1 MSGQAGRYQ
10 RSAAGMVAAMFV
22 LVLVVIGWVL
32 FREAVREVPE
42 TPVRTV
48 DYVQVADSAREQ
60 ASFDVLAPE
69 ELPEGWRATS
79 ARFTPG
85 RTESWHLGM
94 LTDEQEY
101 VGLEQSG
108 ASVDDMVEEHV
119 DAEAVEGKSVE
130 VAGETWQTWRDA
142 GGDLALVQE
151 SGDTTTL
158 VVGHGVPQP
167 TLADFV
173 ERLR

>member
-10 RSAAGMVAAMFV
+10 RSAAGMVGAMIV

-32 FREAVREVPE
+32 FREFVREVPA
-42 TPVRTV
+42 TPIRTV
-48 DYVQVADSAREQ
+48 DYVQIADSARDQ
-60 ASFDVLAPE
+60 ASFELLAPD
-69 ELPEGWRATS
+69 ELPQGWRATS

-85 RTESWHLGM
+85 EAESWHLGL

-119 DAEAVEGKSVE
+119 DAEAVKGKPVE
-130 VAGETWQTWRDA
+130 VAGESWQTWRDA
-142 GGDLALVQE
+142 GGDLALVRE

-158 VVGHGVPQP
+158 VVGHGVPEP
-167 TLADFV
+167 ALADFIG
-173 ERLR
+173 RLR